1 MVSASAPKET
11 PENTV
16 PFSNTSF
23 AGLFVLICI
32 NLWLIINLVRDF
44 RGQVIDIKKPQ
55 IN

>member
-23 AGLFVLICI
+23 AGLFMLICI
-32 NLWLIINLVRDF
+32 YLVRDF
-44 RGQVIDIKKPQ
+44 CGQVIDIKKPQ